1 MGEKTV
7 QKLIRLTVE
16 ENEEL
21 KRKAASVGLTEAALI
36 RSLIAGLKPKEKPDE
51 RFFDVITELSDISN
65 EIIQLIACAR
75 SGGLNTTDLEQ
86 ALIRWGEFQTKVMN
100 EFLCP
105 DESELWQ

>member
-1 MGEKTV
+1 M
-7 QKLIRLTVE
+7 LTE
-16 ENEEL
+16 TEAHEL
-21 KRKAASVGLTEAALI
+21 KEKAELVGLSEAALI

-75 SGGLNTTDLEQ
+75 GGGLNTTDLEQ